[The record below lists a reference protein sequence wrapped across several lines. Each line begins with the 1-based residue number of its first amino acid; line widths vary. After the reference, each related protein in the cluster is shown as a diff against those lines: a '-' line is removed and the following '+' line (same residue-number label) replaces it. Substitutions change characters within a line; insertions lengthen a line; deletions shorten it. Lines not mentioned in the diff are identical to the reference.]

1 MIMRMTLSS
10 MMQQL
15 GATLSIRLMSVVPCS
30 FITLLNV
37 INLIIRVMTLRD
49 AMKQRRGSYTCLLL
63 PECSALTGKQ
73 KQGSAHSR
81 TLSS

>member
-1 MIMRMTLSS
+1 
-10 MMQQL
+10 MQFHHTAECHQPHL
-15 GATLSIRLMSVVPCS
+15 
-30 FITLLNV
+30 
-37 INLIIRVMTLRD
+37 RVMTLHD

-73 KQGSAHSR
+73 KQGSALSR